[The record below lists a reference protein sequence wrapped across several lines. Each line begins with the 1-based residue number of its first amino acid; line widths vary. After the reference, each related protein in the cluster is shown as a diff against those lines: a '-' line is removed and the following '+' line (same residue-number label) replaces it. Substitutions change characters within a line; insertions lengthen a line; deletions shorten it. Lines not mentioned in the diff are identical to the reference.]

1 MGCLKATGRD
11 VPVKFVEMKVVGFL
25 PALIT
30 YSSAIN

>member
-11 VPVKFVEMKVVGFL
+11 LPFNFVEMKVIGFL
-25 PALIT
+25 PDLIT